1 MGKFLANA
9 QRLDIFRLRGCA
21 YFGVEVR
28 GAHQDLHSGVFGG
41 SVPEAM
47 IEISNIF
54 ASLIDAKSGKILIEG
69 ISDQVDAV
77 TDDEKATYKDI
88 DFRKMIEY

>member
-1 MGKFLANA
+1 
-9 QRLDIFRLRGCA
+9 
-21 YFGVEVR
+21 
-28 GAHQDLHSGVFGG
+28 
-41 SVPEAM
+41 M

-54 ASLIDAKSGKILIEG
+54 ASLIDAKTGKILIEG

-88 DFRKMIEY
+88 DFRKVVES